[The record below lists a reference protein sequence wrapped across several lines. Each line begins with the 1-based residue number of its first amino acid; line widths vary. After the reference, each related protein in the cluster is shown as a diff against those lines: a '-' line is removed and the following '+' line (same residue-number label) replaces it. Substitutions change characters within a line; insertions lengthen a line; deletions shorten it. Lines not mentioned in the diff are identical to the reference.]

1 MANKDDDRRL
11 KGKKKDDDCWKK
23 DDKECGPQH
32 GGDSPFSFFKQGK
45 FKFSVWYFI
54 IALMILMF
62 LNTYITQQQAPI
74 TVSFSEFKDRIRNGE
89 IEQVQ
94 LGNDFYYGRGD
105 SGGQGTE
112 TVTYRT
118 VPVDDPGFI
127 SLLDENGV
135 TYSAVS
141 QRGTNMISTLLSWI
155 LPLIFFIFIWRLMF
169 NRMGNMGSDVMT
181 FGKNKSQIVAEG
193 QTGVTFS
200 DVAGADEAKE
210 ELEEVVDFLKNPLK
224 YTVIGGK
231 VPKGVLLVGAPG
243 TGKTLLARA
252 VAGNAGV
259 PFFRMSGAD
268 FVEMF
273 VGVGAARVRDLFKQ
287 ARQKAPCIIFIDEL
301 DAIGKSRLS
310 VGAGNDER
318 EQTLNQLLV
327 EMDGFDA
334 TNGVIILAAT
344 NRPEIL
350 DPALMRPGRF
360 DRQIV
365 VDKPDLNGREAILKI
380 HSKEVKL
387 SKSVD
392 LKEIAKATPGFV
404 GADLANIIN
413 EAALLAVR
421 SGREEVIQEDLHEA
435 IEKAVAGL
443 KKKNRLINPK
453 EREIVAY
460 HETGHAL
467 TAAFTEGADPVQK
480 ITIVPRGIGALG
492 YTMQTPIEDRYLMT
506 EDELLGKIDVL
517 LGGRAAEK
525 VKFGRISTGA
535 ANDLSKATDI
545 ARKIITDYGMSS
557 KFHNVAL
564 MKQGNPFLGNNG
576 QPTMSKDYS
585 EDTQTYI
592 DQEIA
597 RIVAE
602 RYERVVNLLK
612 TKNDE
617 LEHIA
622 QTLLEKETIEAEEF
636 FTMAGLP
643 RKENN

>member
-1 MANKDDDRRL
+1 MAQKDDDRRL

-23 DDKECGPQH
+23 DDKDCGLQH
-32 GGDSPFSFFKQGK
+32 EDNGPFSFFKHGK
-45 FKFSVWYFI
+45 FRFSIWYFI
-54 IALMILMF
+54 IALIMLMF
-62 LNTYITQQQAPI
+62 LNTFISQQQGAA
-74 TVSFSEFKDRIRNGE
+74 TVSFSEFKERIRDGE

-94 LGNDFYYGRGD
+94 LGNDFYYGRAD
-105 SGGQGTE
+105 SREQGTE
-112 TVTYRT
+112 TITYRT

-127 SLLDENGV
+127 PLMDENGV

-155 LPLIFFIFIWRLMF
+155 LPLIFLIFIWRLMF
-169 NRMGNMGSDVMT
+169 KRMGNMGSDVMT

-210 ELEEVVDFLKNPLK
+210 ELEEVVDFLENPRK

-344 NRPEIL
+344 NRPEML

-365 VDKPDLNGREAILKI
+365 IDKPDLDGREAILKI

-392 LKEIAKATPGFV
+392 LKEIAKTTPGFV

-564 MKQGNPFLGNNG
+564 MKQGSPFLGNNG
-576 QPTMSKDYS
+576 QPTMGKDYS

-597 RIVAE
+597 RIIAE

-636 FTMAGLP
+636 HTMAGLP
-643 RKENN
+643 RKENT